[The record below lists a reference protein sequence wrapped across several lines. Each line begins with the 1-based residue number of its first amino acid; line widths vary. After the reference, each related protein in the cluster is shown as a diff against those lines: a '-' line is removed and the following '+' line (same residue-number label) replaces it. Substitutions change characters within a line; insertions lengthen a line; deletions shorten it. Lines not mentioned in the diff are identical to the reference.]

1 MGNPYFFPHLTKGRL
16 KMSERIKN
24 ALVKQMI
31 DIHGS
36 NHEGWWTDPKT
47 LDKVV
52 GAIANSCMDLFDND
66 EWET

>member
-1 MGNPYFFPHLTKGRL
+1 
-16 KMSERIKN
+16 MSERIKN

-36 NHEGWWTDPKT
+36 NHEGWWSDPKT
-47 LDKVV
+47 LNEVV

-66 EWET
+66 EWEIEDE